1 MEVTAEAEA
10 LSERMG
16 RVPCHTVLW
25 LAVRFLAFL
34 TFARWLKLANG
45 ERDRYEYLIFTET
58 LCCLGVKIA
67 GNCHAGISW

>member
-1 MEVTAEAEA
+1 MVVTAEAEA

-16 RVPCHTVLW
+16 RHTVLW
-25 LAVRFLAFL
+25 LGVRFLAGL

-45 ERDRYEYLIFTET
+45 EGDRYEYLIFTET